1 MIKLPRQISS
11 SLSTQLVKQIVR
23 NVRMYGC
30 LSPIL
35 AAEISALAYVDPDK
49 ALSKL
54 CSELH
59 KVIPKRT
66 R

>member
-1 MIKLPRQISS
+1 MIKLPQQISS

-30 LSPIL
+30 LSPVL
-35 AAEISALAYVDPDK
+35 AAEIASLAYIDPDK
-49 ALSKL
+49 ALSNL

-66 R
+66 